1 MESVSLFLCFPA
13 LLFITAA
20 LYLYN
25 QLYTNLPPSP
35 FPALPIIGHL
45 WLLKK
50 PLHKALSRLSTKY
63 GSVFY
68 LIYGSRR
75 VLVVSSASAAEEC
88 FTKNDVVFANRPNIL
103 FGKYLGN
110 NFTSIVWV
118 GYGEYWRNLRKLCAQ
133 EILSPHRL
141 QKLAVIR
148 VEEVRSM
155 VRRFYGLSR
164 GGVEV
169 VEMRPVFFE
178 LLFNVLTRMIAG
190 KRYYGEES
198 GKTEEAKRFQ
208 EIMKETAR
216 LASVADMGD
225 FVTVLKWF
233 WFRDLEKQFVELSK
247 RRDVFMQNLIDEC
260 RDSGSQGE
268 NRTLIQILLDLNEA
282 NPDYYKDDV
291 IKSLMQHE
299 HNLKSSVLTLMA
311 LLRLSVE

>member
-1 MESVSLFLCFPA
+1 M
-13 LLFITAA
+13 
-20 LYLYN
+20 
-25 QLYTNLPPSP
+25 
-35 FPALPIIGHL
+35 
-45 WLLKK
+45 
-50 PLHKALSRLSTKY
+50 
-63 GSVFY
+63 
-68 LIYGSRR
+68 
-75 VLVVSSASAAEEC
+75 SSAAAAEEC

-141 QKLAVIR
+141 QRLAVIR

-155 VRRFYGLSR
+155 VRRFYGLSK

-225 FVTVLKWF
+225 FVSVLKWF

-247 RRDVFMQNLIDEC
+247 RRDMFMQNLIDEC

-291 IKSLMQHE
+291 IKSLMQVCS
-299 HNLKSSVLTLMA
+299 KFMYSCFDVL
-311 LLRLSVE
+311 RD